1 MPIDK
6 LIDDLNKV
14 YVGTGLTQMIRKGSE
29 MPPLRTFPTGIPTL
43 DYDLGGGILWGRT
56 VIVAGNA
63 GTGKTSLAYKTL
75 ANAQKR
81 GIPGF
86 WFDLEKAFDRD
97 RAIKFGVDIE
107 NLYVVN
113 NDELTAENV
122 FALLRDT
129 IRTVKGQ
136 EDTRAIF
143 IVDSLAGIQI
153 ENMYETDAGHV
164 MAGNA
169 KAINQSVTVW
179 NILLAENQILF
190 LINELRDTMAAMGEP
205 DVMPGGRAQEYFSSQ
220 TLWTRAGQ
228 TIKEGTTP
236 VGQEM
241 KWTIKKSRSSPP
253 KEVGLINYNY
263 RNGFDVS
270 ENLVSVAL
278 EMKLLEQ
285 AGAWFTAPNGERF
298 HGKDKL
304 VAKLMEDSG
313 FMSELEIKVYSM
325 MPIKNWDG
333 VKADTST

>member
-1 MPIDK
+1 MENIDR
-6 LIDDLNKV
+6 LVVDLNKS

-43 DYDLGGGILWGRT
+43 DYDLGGGVLWGRT
-56 VIVAGNA
+56 LVVAGNA
-63 GTGKTSLAYKTL
+63 GTGKTSLAYQTL
-75 ANAQKR
+75 AQAQKL
-81 GIPGF
+81 GIMGF
-86 WFDLEKAFDRD
+86 WFDTEKAFDRD
-97 RAIKFGVDIE
+97 RAAKFGVDIN
-107 NLYVVN
+107 NLYVIN
-113 NDELTAENV
+113 NDELTAETM

-129 IRTVKGQ
+129 IRSVKAQ
-136 EDTRAIF
+136 QDTRAIF

-190 LINELRDTMAAMGEP
+190 LINELRDTMSSMGEQ

-228 TIKEGTTP
+228 TLKEGTTP

-263 RNGFDVS
+263 RTGFQLG

-278 EMKLLEQ
+278 EMQLLEQ
-285 AGAWFTAPNGERF
+285 SGAWFTAPNGERF
-298 HGKDKL
+298 HGKEKL
-304 VAKLMEDSG
+304 VEKLMEDAA
-313 FMSELEIKVYSM
+313 FMEDLKIRVYSL

-333 VKADTST
+333 K

>member
-1 MPIDK
+1 
-6 LIDDLNKV
+6 
-14 YVGTGLTQMIRKGSE
+14 
-29 MPPLRTFPTGIPTL
+29 
-43 DYDLGGGILWGRT
+43 LGGGILWGRT

-63 GTGKTSLAYKTL
+63 GTGKTSLAYKAL
-75 ANAQKR
+75 AQGQAM
-81 GIPGF
+81 GITGV
-86 WFDLEKAFDRD
+86 WFDLEKSFDKD
-97 RAIKFGVDIE
+97 RAAKFGVNTDELWVI
-107 NLYVVN
+107 N

-122 FALLRDT
+122 YILLRDT
-129 IRTVKGQ
+129 IRSIKKQ

-153 ENMYETDAGHV
+153 EDMYEKAAGHV

-169 KAINQSVTVW
+169 KEVNHSVTVW

-190 LINELRDTMAAMGEP
+190 LINELRDSMNSMGEK
-205 DVMPGGRAQEYFSSQ
+205 DMMPGGRAQEYFASQ

-228 TIKEGTTP
+228 TLKEGTTP

-263 RNGFDVS
+263 TTGFEYN

-278 EMKLLEQ
+278 EMGLLEQ

-304 VAKLMEDSG
+304 VAKLSEDAA
-313 FMSELEIKVYSM
+313 FMAELSKTVYSK
-325 MPIKNWDG
+325 MPIRNWDG
-333 VKADTST
+333 L